1 MGIIT
6 VNTLQGI
13 KNVEIA
19 GDEPTEQ
26 ELDEISRAFPKLET
40 SAEQEVPTDDMSSQE
55 QIPVDMQAQ
64 PQVAA
69 PEITQEIE
77 DKSFRYALGRMETDE
92 EKMNLLTQKL
102 GPGTFERTAEDTFV
116 IDAAK
121 VNPSVRMELGLPDQ
135 GLLYADRP
143 GFTNR
148 DLFDFAGEAGTPL
161 LGAIGAGVAL
171 SSAPILV
178 AMAGVGATA
187 AAFSAGDEAIDY
199 LQGLNKQSLGDVMAK
214 IAKEGVINALGEGAG
229 RAIVGGAA
237 RLIKGPGPKYSQA
250 RAEEISTAIKEG
262 RETDTGLQAIKNVLY
277 PSPEK
282 VGKQIAQEEALADMR
297 GLIAAGA
304 SPAIGASTGKS
315 ILGTGQSLSESVM
328 PPTYPGA
335 RNSQFIRGVLD
346 DIGAGKI
353 TTEEGKLLIDT
364 EAKALA
370 KNLDDQ
376 LSDPKEAFKVA
387 RRNLDDVITKQLDQ
401 LQKRF
406 NPVKGLPTE
415 FSDGLQTSAALFQAS
430 SNALYKNAG
439 DLLQGTGT
447 KFNLTPVVDQI
458 KILEDSFT
466 SLGIPVKESSVFS
479 AIKELQKEGGV
490 TISNLQN
497 LKSVLTVA
505 AKDPEVVANFGAGE
519 VGKVIKSLGGV
530 IDGKFDETQRII
542 SQGGKI
548 VPDYNSPVRGSIAMT
563 ESGSNITLDM
573 VEKGLFTKA
582 DYDAQFYE
590 KFIPAAPAELTNLK
604 EGLRLWKEANLFY
617 AEGQEKFNNVA
628 VNAILKNARA
638 KTGGRNLSDL
648 DVLIKDGD
656 VKNLQIYL
664 DAVTPT
670 VGNAARL
677 TEPGADA
684 IILQAKAL
692 FEEGDVIA
700 GNALLKEAG
709 LDNTTGILPD
719 FVQGMSKEDGYWQ
732 TMVKPYLDGLD
743 TLVVQARSGANPGDL
758 RTAIRT
764 DVASQWLKNAIRES
778 TVGPVNRTTIDAIAL
793 NNSFKGL
800 GKEVQDTLFGNETAN
815 ILRESLS
822 DTYLLSAKNADDFA
836 RQIDSIG
843 DVGLKAQANAVKQS
857 IDEAAEASQTAVA
870 RALSTGQIDSA
881 DDLVQAVLKDPK
893 SYDQLVKTFGRDELI
908 KEGGLKDATL
918 LGILKGANFDDLF
931 TATGQDAIQKGE
943 WGKNFVKVLEQQNKN
958 GVLEKMLGKET
969 FKNLEKLAQDS
980 IKVSNVDRPGV
991 AFAGATARL
1000 AGGGAILAAVLG
1012 HFGVALT
1019 AGAGLAGSAV
1029 GARLFRN
1036 PTFLKILTSPQM
1048 REQLY
1053 SKAIAD
1059 GIVPAKYSQKNA
1071 GKAFYNQVNVYWTN
1085 KIIDSFTREGLRIT
1099 GTTAVGQDRESPQ
1112 GMMLREA
1119 SKGQRLPSGISLD
1132 ELRDKISVDPDM
1144 LKQPETDFRLD
1155 PLPLARP
1162 LSMNASDVERERARM
1177 GIAGLMS

>member
-143 GFTNR
+143 GFTDR

-161 LGAIGAGVAL
+161 LGAIGAGVIL
-171 SSAPILV
+171 SSAPILIG
-178 AMAGVGATA
+178 MAGVGATA

-376 LSDPKEAFKVA
+376 LSDPEEAFKVA

-415 FSDGLQTSAALFQAS
+415 FSEGLQTSAALFQAS

-466 SLGIPVKESSVFS
+466 SLGIPVKESSIFN
-479 AIKELQKEGGV
+479 AIKKLQAEGGAD
-490 TISNLQN
+490 ISTLQN

-548 VPDYNSPVRGSIAMT
+548 VPDYNSPLP
-563 ESGSNITLDM
+563 GSNITLDM

-684 IILQAKAL
+684 TILQAKAL

-931 TATGQDAIQKGE
+931 TAAGQDAIQKGE

-1012 HFGVALT
+1012 HFGVAFT

-1053 SKAIAD
+1053 NKAIAD

-1085 KIIDSFTREGLRIT
+1085 RIIDSFTREGLRIT

-1119 SKGQRLPSGISLD
+1119 SKGQSLPSGISLD

-1177 GIAGLMS
+1177 GIAGLIS